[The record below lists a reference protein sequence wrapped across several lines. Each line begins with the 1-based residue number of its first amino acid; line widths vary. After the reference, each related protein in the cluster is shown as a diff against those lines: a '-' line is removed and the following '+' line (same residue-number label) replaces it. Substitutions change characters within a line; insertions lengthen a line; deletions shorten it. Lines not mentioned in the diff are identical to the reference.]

1 MASEQASFLRRYW
14 GDLSLTQQIAAA
26 TTTITDLI
34 AVKNASYSIFIQK
47 IIVTIT
53 TDAAQSLT
61 LQDDASTP
69 LVLAEIPTSPGEGRF
84 EYDYGEVGRQLT
96 EGKNLDCNLSAAGLV
111 GSVIIQAYQRPTA
124 AAREAAS
131 A

>member
-1 MASEQASFLRRYW
+1 MGSDQASFLRRYW
-14 GDLSLTQQIAAA
+14 GDLSLSRQIAAA

-34 AVKNASYSIFIQK
+34 AVKNAAYSIFVQQ

-84 EYDYGEVGRQLT
+84 EYDYGPVGRQLT
-96 EGKNLDCNLSAAGLV
+96 EGKNLDCVLSAAGLV
-111 GSVIIQAYQRPTA
+111 GSVQIIGYQKPTA
-124 AAREAAS
+124 ASREAAS